1 MGSNKGIIKEITAD
15 PGGAVTALFILTTEF
30 SSGLELARESAKN
43 LCQEMFNQSLPSV
56 CVTAFFPV
64 LLAAERL
71 FDVEASVRQCKTP
84 SFPLRTALLKTEKI
98 LLKKPTV
105 FNLQGQV
112 LLQQPQQS
120 CDTFHRLTTA
130 PFRKQPGECRE
141 SSCPAAEACSGI
153 FWLQTF
159 VFPIS
164 ASFPAL
170 HHSWPS
176 LQGANVGHLHGCS
189 PAEKGKLSCAA
200 VWKGPPKDTADQ
212 ILDLKLLGFRNEG

>member
-1 MGSNKGIIKEITAD
+1 MQNPLISFENSTSQDRKNSIK
-15 PGGAVTALFILTTEF
+15 
-30 SSGLELARESAKN
+30 
-43 LCQEMFNQSLPSV
+43 
-56 CVTAFFPV
+56 
-64 LLAAERL
+64 
-71 FDVEASVRQCKTP
+71 KTP
-84 SFPLRTALLKTEKI
+84 
-98 LLKKPTV
+98 V

-130 PFRKQPGECRE
+130 PFRKQLGECRE